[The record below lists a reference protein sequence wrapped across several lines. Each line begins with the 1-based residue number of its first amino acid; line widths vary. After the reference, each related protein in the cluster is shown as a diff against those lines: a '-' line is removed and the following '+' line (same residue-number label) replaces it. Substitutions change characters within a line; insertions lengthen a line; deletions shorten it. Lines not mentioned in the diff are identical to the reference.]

1 MKSNDYFY
9 EVLKKYNKGIF
20 IYVDFVHDYY
30 TDTIKNL
37 VSYWSIIWQLDYS
50 LKVDK
55 ENQRYIIKFDLN
67 SSSSSDPCFRDFIFL
82 GNSGNRYGLSYLLI
96 NGVDTSKTTI
106 DCLDTSFIIV
116 PITEDIKEPKPIC
129 KKCGSYKLI
138 NINGKCN
145 DLFTLID
152 YSTEREYNGY
162 VPKSLEYTGDYI
174 DLTICTDCSTVQE
187 NLDYYN
193 IMKDCF
199 F

>member
-1 MKSNDYFY
+1 MNSNDYFY
-9 EVLKKYNKGIF
+9 SVLSKYNKGIF

-37 VSYWSIIWQLDYS
+37 VSYWSNIWRLDYC

-55 ENQRYIIKFDLN
+55 ENQRYIIKFDLHT
-67 SSSSSDPCFRDFIFL
+67 SSSSDPCCRDFIFL
-82 GNSGNRYGLSYLLI
+82 GNTRYGLSYLLL
-96 NGVDTSKTTI
+96 NGVNNKNTYI

-129 KKCGSYKLI
+129 KKCGSHKLI

-162 VPKSLEYTGDYI
+162 VPESLEYTGDYI
-174 DLTICTDCSTVQE
+174 DLTICTDCNTVQKDLNYE
-187 NLDYYN
+187 K
-193 IMKDCF
+193 IMKECF
-199 F
+199 N